1 MAQLS
6 DYLLPIL
13 VGAAVLFAL
22 FKGVASF
29 DVFGGGAKEGFETT
43 IKLLPTLVGL
53 ITAVEM
59 FKASGGLDVLVHALS
74 PVARALGLPQEVMP
88 LALLRPISGGGSLA
102 ILESIFQDNA
112 PDSFA
117 GRVASVM
124 MGSTETTF
132 YAVAAYFGAVGVKQI
147 RYTVP
152 AALTAELVGFVMS
165 ALTVR
170 LLFGV

>member
-59 FKASGGLDVLVHALS
+59 F
-74 PVARALGLPQEVMP
+74 MP

-152 AALTAELVGFVMS
+152 AALTADLVGFVMS